1 MSRSVKNKE
10 MNGKLLL
17 PFKQVDVIAQRPQ
30 NNPRHSVWSCFL
42 DCSRGRSHIKDSFKG
57 DRSKD
62 LLRFKN
68 KSQWNFFQLE
78 LAELR
83 RTARLE
89 RVTLFF
95 VFSPSSFTTHF
106 RPARPSCLLF
116 LNQLAFLTGAW

>member
-10 MNGKLLL
+10 MNEKLLL
-17 PFKQVDVIAQRPQ
+17 PFKQVDVIVQRPQ

-68 KSQWNFFQLE
+68 KSQWNFFS
-78 LAELR
+78 A
-83 RTARLE
+83 
-89 RVTLFF
+89 
-95 VFSPSSFTTHF
+95 
-106 RPARPSCLLF
+106 
-116 LNQLAFLTGAW
+116 